1 MISNQ
6 IGNKTI
12 YVSRGSPN
20 NNRETVE
27 RETEK
32 KVLDTEIPKERYTS
46 SDHRQRDYNK
56 LGIVHA
62 ILYWYGIVINN
73 GIPKNDKLVEQCTK
87 STM

>member
-20 NNRETVE
+20 NNTETVE

-32 KVLDTEIPKERYTS
+32 KVLDTEIQKKDIHPQTTDS
-46 SDHRQRDYNK
+46 
-56 LGIVHA
+56 GI
-62 ILYWYGIVINN
+62 II
-73 GIPKNDKLVEQCTK
+73 
-87 STM
+87 S